1 MKKLVLFVMT
11 FAFVGFAH
19 AQNPNSADFW
29 ATATVAQVQDLKSQ
43 GFDVNEG
50 QRHDMTPFLMVVDMT
65 YNTDVLQALVDA
77 GADPHYVSE
86 YGEKNAYF
94 PALRHLRDG
103 DNYSVIKKLI
113 ALKVN
118 INHINL
124 DGNTPLSYATQWGR
138 PELVTLLLNAGAK
151 LPDGYS
157 KQKLSEITGTDNT
170 ALRGSPVYKKLLAMT
185 Q

>member
-1 MKKLVLFVMT
+1 MKKLVLFIIT

-29 ATATVAQVQDLKSQ
+29 ATATVAQVQNLKKD
-43 GFDVNEG
+43 GFDLNEG
-50 QRHDMTPFLMVVDMT
+50 QRYDMTPFLMVADMT
-65 YNTDVLQALVDA
+65 YNTDVLQALVDS

-94 PALRHLRDG
+94 PALRNLRDG
-103 DNYSVIKKLI
+103 NNYGVIQKL
-113 ALKVN
+113 LDLGVN
-118 INHINL
+118 VNHVNL

-138 PELVTLLLNAGAK
+138 PELVEILLKAGAK
-151 LPDGYS
+151 LPAGYT
-157 KQKLSEITGTDNT
+157 KQKLGEMTGMDNT
-170 ALRGSPVYKKLLAMT
+170 ALRGSVVYQKLLAMT